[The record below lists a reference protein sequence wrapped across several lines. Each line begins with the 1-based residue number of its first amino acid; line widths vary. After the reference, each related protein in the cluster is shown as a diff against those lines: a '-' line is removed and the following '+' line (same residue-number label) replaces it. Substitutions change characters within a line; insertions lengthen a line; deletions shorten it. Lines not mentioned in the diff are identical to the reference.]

1 MIFEW
6 DDTKSEINLKE
17 RGFGFRF
24 AAEIF
29 NRPTLLR
36 EDSRADYG
44 EPRWIATGE
53 HRGMVLT
60 VVYTDR
66 SDVRRIISARRADR
80 KERAQWQ
87 SFAERYSR

>member
-1 MIFEW
+1 M

-44 EPRWIATGE
+44 EPRWDR
-53 HRGMVLT
+53 HRRGMVLT

-66 SDVRRIISARRADR
+66 SDVRRINSARRANR